1 MQKSSAHPIVAGH
14 AFKHVA
20 VAGASYA
27 ILRAFQARQAL
38 VS

>member
-27 ILRAFQARQAL
+27 IPRAFQARQAL